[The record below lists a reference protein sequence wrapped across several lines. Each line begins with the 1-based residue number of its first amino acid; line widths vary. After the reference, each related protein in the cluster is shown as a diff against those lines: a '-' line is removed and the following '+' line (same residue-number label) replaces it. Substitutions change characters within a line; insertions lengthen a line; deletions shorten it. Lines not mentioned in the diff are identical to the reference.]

1 MTLQD
6 YINLFPGASREKQRF
21 MALAQAVLRQ
31 VVDLAPVTEALVSGF
46 SLEAAVGVQLDQI
59 GEGWG
64 LKRADTAYGS
74 GATDEQFRAFL
85 TAKLAQWQWDG
96 TNAGVDKALAA
107 IPEAT
112 KQVDNLDGTVT
123 VTLTGSLPA
132 GRKAVL
138 AVPMG
143 VTANQANQA

>member
-6 YINLFPGASREKQRF
+6 YISLFPGVSREKPRF

-31 VVDLAPVTEALVSGF
+31 GTDLLPVTSALVSGF
-46 SLEAAVGVQLDQI
+46 SLSSAVGIQLDQI
-59 GEGWG
+59 AASWG
-64 LKRADTAYGS
+64 LTRADTAYGS

-96 TNAGVDKALAA
+96 SNAGVDAALAA
-107 IPEAT
+107 IPQAT
-112 KQVDNLDGTVT
+112 KQTDNLDGTVT

-132 GRKAVL
+132 GRKEML
-138 AVPMG
+138 PVPMG
-143 VTANQANQA
+143 VTTNQ

>member
-6 YINLFPGASREKQRF
+6 YINLFPGASREKPKF
-21 MALAQAVLRQ
+21 MALSQAVLRQ
-31 VVDLAPVTEALVSGF
+31 VTDLLPVTSALISGF
-46 SLEAAVGVQLDQI
+46 SLSSAAGIQLDQI
-59 GEGWG
+59 AASWG
-64 LKRADTAYGS
+64 LTRADTAYGS

-96 TNAGVDKALAA
+96 TNAGVDAALAS

-138 AVPMG
+138 PVSMG
-143 VTANQANQA
+143 VTANQ

>member
-6 YINLFPGASREKQRF
+6 YILIFPGASREKPKF
-21 MALAQAVLRQ
+21 MALSQAVLRQ
-31 VVDLAPVTEALVSGF
+31 VADLLPVTSALISGF
-46 SLEAAVGVQLDQI
+46 SLGAAVGVQLDQI
-59 GEGWG
+59 AEGWG

-96 TNAGVDKALAA
+96 TNAGVDAALAA

-138 AVPMG
+138 PVPMG
-143 VTANQANQA
+143 VTVSV